1 MERHKIIGIFAI
13 IVIIGTVGSSFLNVY
28 ALEQLEFGGI
38 DDLFRFFS
46 FYTVDDTINICN
58 NSLIPANFNKLNM
71 EIYFEKELLGT
82 YVIDSASIMPNS
94 IFEADG
100 TYSSES
106 LEYSQTLFMHFDHL
120 FSGSDDTIRI
130 DPRKMDVMTQFQTTV
145 IGIPYVV
152 SEQYNAFDFW
162 NMLND
167 KENLAC

>member
-1 MERHKIIGIFAI
+1 MEKHKIISVIAI

-46 FYTVDDTINICN
+46 FYTTDNTINICN
-58 NSLIPANFNKLNM
+58 NTLIPVNFNQLNV

-82 YVIDSASIMPNS
+82 YVIDSTTIMPNS
-94 IFEADG
+94 IIVANGEYVSD
-100 TYSSES
+100 S